1 MVNNNNFY
9 DKYFDIFF
17 RCIFLFSILLLVSIF
32 VKAYIAKKNK
42 KDKKEAFFNYKT
54 GVACRNTNSGGK
66 VNWGYGLRAFHIG
79 AAGPANNDGKQIMS
93 WDHNRIKNECKKI
106 AESRFGKTGYSGIS
120 VHHTGPWFT
129 RGCDIYHKQTKP
141 IETIPYSGKNCYIN
155 PDFVPLVPEIKG
167 CTNPEADNYNPNA
180 NKENYSCIITGCTD
194 PEANN
199 FNPNANTNDNS
210 CILPSPVLP
219 PLNTEPEV
227 IELKKDEQCNT
238 DIINDITK
246 CYGCDKNPPTQSCS
260 KVPED
265 RCISGRYVCEPG
277 TVNNGKD
284 CPIEN
289 RIYCKWHADECITD
303 CIGGTNNNNCTI
315 NFDKGFCVSSNNIAE
330 EEGKH
335 KIDNVDVG
343 LESIDRSIE
352 CYNKAKQQYGSS
364 LSAIEIVSG
373 IGDGAA
379 GCYAH
384 TSPTILKGS
393 NNNNAICHVI
403 GKNSISDPQLCNL
416 SVINENS
423 ECSVL
428 ITRKQELKKEYED
441 VYSTIVQNNNQLQ
454 NLITNKSD
462 KNLTQLENIY
472 GKNKSEMDNLKTEKL
487 QLLSNVRDAE
497 IKQIE
502 SAISC
507 SAEDTIIL
515 MDLINDIFTLNS
527 SIIAQQIQNSNLRQI
542 ANKLEIISLEENA
555 IIRAEQHM
563 QKLQEQQE
571 AHNKQYEETK
581 RLLNEKLQKDKDE
594 ALAKEEE
601 RIRLYKEYQT
611 KLLEE
616 QAKIEEET
624 RQKEAEIAKRE
635 VLLQEERLNA
645 LIEAE
650 KLAQSNEQKNALN
663 YAINSATNKLKN
675 LQNELNEMNKNH
687 ASARLELQTE
697 FAKIDYKVKACNDN
711 IQQVRGAKDKTSA
724 DLEKCGLFTRQMQR
738 IEPVFF

>member
-1 MVNNNNFY
+1 MVNNN
-9 DKYFDIFF
+9 KCFDIFF

-32 VKAYIAKKNK
+32 VKAYITKKN
-42 KDKKEAFFNYKT
+42 KKEAFFNYKT
-54 GVACRNTNSGGK
+54 GHTCRNTNSGGTA
-66 VNWGYGLRAFHIG
+66 NWGYGLRAFHIG

-199 FNPNANTNDNS
+199 YNPNANTNDNS

-227 IELKKDEQCNT
+227 IELK
-238 DIINDITK
+238 ND
-246 CYGCDKNPPTQSCS
+246 D
-260 KVPED
+260 
-265 RCISGRYVCEPG
+265 
-277 TVNNGKD
+277 
-284 CPIEN
+284 
-289 RIYCKWHADECITD
+289 
-303 CIGGTNNNNCTI
+303 CTI
-315 NFDKGFCVSSNNIAE
+315 NYDKGFCVSSNNIAE

-335 KIDNVDVG
+335 KIDNIDVG

-364 LSAIEIVSG
+364 LSGIEIVSG
-373 IGDGAA
+373 IGDDAA

-403 GKNSISDPQLCNL
+403 GKNSISDPQLCKL

-428 ITRKQELKKEYED
+428 ITRKQQLKKEYED

-487 QLLSNVRDAE
+487 QLLSNVRDTE

-507 SAEDTIIL
+507 SAEDTISL
-515 MDLINDIFTLNS
+515 MDLINNIFTLNS
-527 SIIAQQIQNSNLRQI
+527 SIIAQQIQNNNLRQI

-555 IIRAEQHM
+555 VIRAEQHM

-581 RLLNEKLQKDKDE
+581 RLLNEKLQKEKDE

-601 RIRLYKEYQT
+601 RIKLYEEHRKN
-611 KLLEE
+611 LLEE

-624 RQKEAEIAKRE
+624 RQKEAEIANRE
-635 VLLQEERLNA
+635 LLLQEERLNA

-675 LQNELNEMNKNH
+675 LQNELNQMNKNH

>member
-1 MVNNNNFY
+1 M
-9 DKYFDIFF
+9 
-17 RCIFLFSILLLVSIF
+17 
-32 VKAYIAKKNK
+32 
-42 KDKKEAFFNYKT
+42 
-54 GVACRNTNSGGK
+54 
-66 VNWGYGLRAFHIG
+66 
-79 AAGPANNDGKQIMS
+79 
-93 WDHNRIKNECKKI
+93 
-106 AESRFGKTGYSGIS
+106 
-120 VHHTGPWFT
+120 
-129 RGCDIYHKQTKP
+129 
-141 IETIPYSGKNCYIN
+141 
-155 PDFVPLVPEIKG
+155 PEIKG

-227 IELKKDEQCNT
+227 IELK
-238 DIINDITK
+238 ND
-246 CYGCDKNPPTQSCS
+246 D
-260 KVPED
+260 
-265 RCISGRYVCEPG
+265 
-277 TVNNGKD
+277 
-284 CPIEN
+284 
-289 RIYCKWHADECITD
+289 
-303 CIGGTNNNNCTI
+303 CTI
-315 NFDKGFCVSSNNIAE
+315 NYDKGFCVSSNNIAE

-335 KIDNVDVG
+335 KIDNIDVG
-343 LESIDRSIE
+343 LESFDRSIE

-364 LSAIEIVSG
+364 LSGIEIVSG
-373 IGDGAA
+373 IGDDAA

-403 GKNSISDPQLCNL
+403 GKNSISDPQLCKL

-428 ITRKQELKKEYED
+428 ITRKQQLKKEYED

-581 RLLNEKLQKDKDE
+581 RLLNEKLQKEKDE

-601 RIRLYKEYQT
+601 RIRLYKEHQ
-611 KLLEE
+611 KNLLEE

-675 LQNELNEMNKNH
+675 LQDELNEMNKNH

>member
-1 MVNNNNFY
+1 MVNNN
-9 DKYFDIFF
+9 KCFDIFF
-17 RCIFLFSILLLVSIF
+17 RYIFLFSIILLVSIF
-32 VKAYIAKKNK
+32 VKAYITKKNK
-42 KDKKEAFFNYKT
+42 KEGFFTYKAGHT
-54 GVACRNTNSGGK
+54 CRNTNSGGTA
-66 VNWGYGLRAFHIG
+66 NWGYGLRAFHIG
-79 AAGPANNDGKQIMS
+79 AAGPANNDGEQIMS
-93 WDHNRIKNECKKI
+93 WDHNRIKNQCKKI

-120 VHHTGPWFT
+120 VHHTGPWHT

-141 IETIPYSGKNCYIN
+141 IETTPYSGKHCYIN

-210 CILPSPVLP
+210 CILPSPVLAP
-219 PLNTEPEV
+219 VNTEPEV
-227 IELKKDEQCNT
+227 IELKD
-238 DIINDITK
+238 D
-246 CYGCDKNPPTQSCS
+246 
-260 KVPED
+260 
-265 RCISGRYVCEPG
+265 
-277 TVNNGKD
+277 
-284 CPIEN
+284 
-289 RIYCKWHADECITD
+289 
-303 CIGGTNNNNCTI
+303 NCTI
-315 NFDKGFCVSSNNIAE
+315 NYDKGFCVSSNNIAE
-330 EEGKH
+330 EEGKY
-335 KIDNVDVG
+335 KIDNIDVG

-364 LSAIEIVSG
+364 LTGIEIISG
-373 IGDGAA
+373 IGDDAA

-403 GKNSISDPQLCNL
+403 GKNSVSDPQLCKL

-428 ITRKQELKKEYED
+428 ITRKQQLKKEYED
-441 VYSTIVQNNNQLQ
+441 VYSKIVQNNNQLQ

-462 KNLTQLENIY
+462 KTLTQLENIY
-472 GKNKSEMDNLKTEKL
+472 GKNKSELNNLKTEKL

-497 IKQIE
+497 ITQIE
-502 SAISC
+502 SSISC
-507 SAEDTIIL
+507 SAEDTISL
-515 MDLINDIFTLNS
+515 MNLINEIFTLNS
-527 SIIAQQIQNSNLRQI
+527 SIITQKIQNSNLRQI

-555 IIRAEQHM
+555 VIKAEQHM
-563 QKLQEQQE
+563 QKLREQQE
-571 AHNKQYEETK
+571 AHNKQYEETE
-581 RLLNEKLQKDKDE
+581 RLLNEKLQREKEE

-601 RIRLYKEYQT
+601 RIRLYDEYQR

-616 QAKIEEET
+616 KEKIEEET
-624 RQKEAEIAKRE
+624 RKKEAEIAQRE
-635 VLLQEERLNA
+635 LLLQEERLNA

-650 KLAQSNEQKNALN
+650 KLAESNEQKNALN
-663 YAINSATNKLKN
+663 YAINGATNKLKN
-675 LQNELNEMNKNH
+675 LQNELSQMNKNH

-711 IQQVRGAKDKTSA
+711 IQQIRGAKDKTSD
-724 DLEKCGLFTRQMQR
+724 DLNKCGLFTRQMQR

>member
-1 MVNNNNFY
+1 MVNNN
-9 DKYFDIFF
+9 KCFDIFF

-32 VKAYIAKKNK
+32 VKAYITKKNK
-42 KDKKEAFFNYKT
+42 KEGFFNYKT
-54 GVACRNTNSGGK
+54 GHTCTNTNSGGTA
-66 VNWGYGLRAFHIG
+66 NWGYGLRAFHIG

-93 WDHNRIKNECKKI
+93 WDNNRIKNECKKI

-194 PEANN
+194 PEAKN

-227 IELKKDEQCNT
+227 IELK
-238 DIINDITK
+238 ND
-246 CYGCDKNPPTQSCS
+246 D
-260 KVPED
+260 
-265 RCISGRYVCEPG
+265 
-277 TVNNGKD
+277 
-284 CPIEN
+284 
-289 RIYCKWHADECITD
+289 
-303 CIGGTNNNNCTI
+303 CTI
-315 NFDKGFCVSSNNIAE
+315 NYDKGFCVSSNNIAE

-335 KIDNVDVG
+335 KIDNIDVG
-343 LESIDRSIE
+343 LESFDRSIE

-364 LSAIEIVSG
+364 LSGIEIVSG

-403 GKNSISDPQLCNL
+403 GKNSISDPQLCKL

-428 ITRKQELKKEYED
+428 ITRKQQLKKEYED
-441 VYSTIVQNNNQLQ
+441 IYSTIVQNNNQLQ
-454 NLITNKSD
+454 NLITNKTD
-462 KNLTQLENIY
+462 KNLKQLENIY
-472 GKNKSEMDNLKTEKL
+472 GKNKSEMDNLKTEKI

-507 SAEDTIIL
+507 SAEDTISL
-515 MDLINDIFTLNS
+515 MDLINNIFTLNS

-555 IIRAEQHM
+555 VIRAEQHM
-563 QKLQEQQE
+563 QKLKEQQE
-571 AHNKQYEETK
+571 AHNIQYEETK
-581 RLLNEKLQKDKDE
+581 RLLNEKLQKEKDE
-594 ALAKEEE
+594 ALAKEEK
-601 RIRLYKEYQT
+601 RIKLYEEHRKR
-611 KLLEE
+611 LLEE

-624 RQKEAEIAKRE
+624 RQKEAEIAQRE

-675 LQNELNEMNKNH
+675 LQNELNQMNKNH

>member
-1 MVNNNNFY
+1 M
-9 DKYFDIFF
+9 
-17 RCIFLFSILLLVSIF
+17 LWLQQ
-32 VKAYIAKKNK
+32 
-42 KDKKEAFFNYKT
+42 E
-54 GVACRNTNSGGK
+54 
-66 VNWGYGLRAFHIG
+66 
-79 AAGPANNDGKQIMS
+79 
-93 WDHNRIKNECKKI
+93 
-106 AESRFGKTGYSGIS
+106 
-120 VHHTGPWFT
+120 
-129 RGCDIYHKQTKP
+129 
-141 IETIPYSGKNCYIN
+141 
-155 PDFVPLVPEIKG
+155 
-167 CTNPEADNYNPNA
+167 
-180 NKENYSCIITGCTD
+180 
-194 PEANN
+194 
-199 FNPNANTNDNS
+199 
-210 CILPSPVLP
+210 
-219 PLNTEPEV
+219 
-227 IELKKDEQCNT
+227 
-238 DIINDITK
+238 
-246 CYGCDKNPPTQSCS
+246 PPTQSCS

-265 RCISGRYVCEPG
+265 RCNSGRYVCEPG
-277 TVNNGKD
+277 TVNNGED

-373 IGDGAA
+373 IDDAA

-462 KNLTQLENIY
+462 KNLAQLENIY

-563 QKLQEQQE
+563 QKLKEQQE

-581 RLLNEKLQKDKDE
+581 RLLNEKLQKEKDE

-601 RIRLYKEYQT
+601 RIRLYEEHQK

-675 LQNELNEMNKNH
+675 LQDELNEMNKNH

-711 IQQVRGAKDKTSA
+711 IQQVRGAKDKNICRFR
-724 DLEKCGLFTRQMQR
+724 KMW
-738 IEPVFF
+738 IIY

>member
-120 VHHTGPWFT
+120 VHHAGPWFT

-194 PEANN
+194 PEADNY
-199 FNPNANTNDNS
+199 NPNANTNDNS

-227 IELKKDEQCNT
+227 IELK
-238 DIINDITK
+238 ND
-246 CYGCDKNPPTQSCS
+246 D
-260 KVPED
+260 
-265 RCISGRYVCEPG
+265 
-277 TVNNGKD
+277 
-284 CPIEN
+284 
-289 RIYCKWHADECITD
+289 
-303 CIGGTNNNNCTI
+303 CTI
-315 NFDKGFCVSSNNIAE
+315 NYDKGFCVSSNNIAE

-335 KIDNVDVG
+335 KIDNIDVG

-364 LSAIEIVSG
+364 LSGIEIVSG

-403 GKNSISDPQLCNL
+403 GKNSISDPQLCKL

-428 ITRKQELKKEYED
+428 ITRKQQLKKEYED

-507 SAEDTIIL
+507 SAEDTISL
-515 MDLINDIFTLNS
+515 MDLINNIFTLNS
-527 SIIAQQIQNSNLRQI
+527 SIIAQQIQNNNLRQI

-555 IIRAEQHM
+555 VIRAEQHM

-581 RLLNEKLQKDKDE
+581 RLLNEKLQKEKDE

-601 RIRLYKEYQT
+601 RIKLYEEHRKN
-611 KLLEE
+611 LLEE

-624 RQKEAEIAKRE
+624 RQKEAEIANRE
-635 VLLQEERLNA
+635 LLLQEERLNA

>member
-32 VKAYIAKKNK
+32 VKAYITKKN
-42 KDKKEAFFNYKT
+42 KKEAFFNYKT
-54 GVACRNTNSGGK
+54 GHTCRNTNSGGK

-93 WDHNRIKNECKKI
+93 WDHNRIKNQCKKI

-227 IELKKDEQCNT
+227 IELK
-238 DIINDITK
+238 ND
-246 CYGCDKNPPTQSCS
+246 D
-260 KVPED
+260 
-265 RCISGRYVCEPG
+265 
-277 TVNNGKD
+277 
-284 CPIEN
+284 
-289 RIYCKWHADECITD
+289 
-303 CIGGTNNNNCTI
+303 CTI
-315 NFDKGFCVSSNNIAE
+315 NYDKGFCVSSNNIAE

-335 KIDNVDVG
+335 KIDNIDVG
-343 LESIDRSIE
+343 LESFDRSIE

-364 LSAIEIVSG
+364 LSGIEIVSG
-373 IGDGAA
+373 IGDDAA

-403 GKNSISDPQLCNL
+403 GKNSISDPQLCKL

-428 ITRKQELKKEYED
+428 ITRKQQLKKEYED

-581 RLLNEKLQKDKDE
+581 RLLNEKLQKEKDE

-601 RIRLYKEYQT
+601 RIRLYKEHQ
-611 KLLEE
+611 KNLLEE

-675 LQNELNEMNKNH
+675 LQDELNEMNKNH

>member
-32 VKAYIAKKNK
+32 VKAYITKKN
-42 KDKKEAFFNYKT
+42 KKEAFFNYKT
-54 GVACRNTNSGGK
+54 GHTCRNTNSGGK

-93 WDHNRIKNECKKI
+93 WDHNRIKNECKKL

-227 IELKKDEQCNT
+227 IELK
-238 DIINDITK
+238 ND
-246 CYGCDKNPPTQSCS
+246 D
-260 KVPED
+260 
-265 RCISGRYVCEPG
+265 
-277 TVNNGKD
+277 
-284 CPIEN
+284 
-289 RIYCKWHADECITD
+289 
-303 CIGGTNNNNCTI
+303 CTI
-315 NFDKGFCVSSNNIAE
+315 NYDKGFCVSSNNIAE

-335 KIDNVDVG
+335 KIDNIDVG
-343 LESIDRSIE
+343 LESFDRSIE

-364 LSAIEIVSG
+364 LSGIEIVSG
-373 IGDGAA
+373 IGDDAA

-403 GKNSISDPQLCNL
+403 GKNSISDPQLCKL

-428 ITRKQELKKEYED
+428 ITRKQQLKKEYED

-581 RLLNEKLQKDKDE
+581 RLLNEKLQKEKDE

-601 RIRLYKEYQT
+601 RIRLYKEHQ
-611 KLLEE
+611 KNLLEE

-675 LQNELNEMNKNH
+675 LQDELNEMNKNH